1 MKITFVDSGY
11 CTVTH
16 GILNTC
22 SVFQAYAK
30 GAFNQKIGRARD
42 SASGRGPAAATTS
55 SGSTLP
61 SRSASSADPA
71 NPRAA
76 APAPGGAPSPPLAPG
91 GASGDVSASAT
102 NNASFV
108 GTPLHHRCHLRIS
121 LNMCHCNQAGY
132 LTTCEDYPVWRAP
145 VFWRTAQARCVHG
158 CQLYSLRSSK
168 LVLSY
173 IVVLP
178 VRRQPCFPT

>member
-1 MKITFVDSGY
+1 MPKVPSTRRLPAL
-11 CTVTH
+11 VTQ
-16 GILNTC
+16 L
-22 SVFQAYAK
+22 QAEALLLQLLLPVLLCPQ
-30 GAFNQKIGRARD
+30 GLL
-42 SASGRGPAAATTS
+42 PVL
-55 SGSTLP
+55 TLP
-61 SRSASSADPA
+61 TPGLQ
-71 NPRAA
+71 P
-76 APAPGGAPSPPLAPG
+76 PAPGGAPSPPLAPG

-102 NNASFV
+102 NNVSFV
-108 GTPLHHRCHLRIS
+108 GTPLHHRCHLRLS